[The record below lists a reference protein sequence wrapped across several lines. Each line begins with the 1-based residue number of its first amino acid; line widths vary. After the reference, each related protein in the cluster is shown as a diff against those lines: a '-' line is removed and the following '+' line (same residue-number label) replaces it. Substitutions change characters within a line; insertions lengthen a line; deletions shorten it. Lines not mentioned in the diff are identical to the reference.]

1 MLGVARAQGFDIH
14 FGVLMLRKDQVLI
27 ADVHSSLWGKFKRRA
42 ENSVK
47 NGLDAAG
54 FASPSYG

>member
-1 MLGVARAQGFDIH
+1 
-14 FGVLMLRKDQVLI
+14 
-27 ADVHSSLWGKFKRRA
+27 VHSSLWGKFKRRA

>member
-1 MLGVARAQGFDIH
+1 MLGVARAQGVDIH

-27 ADVHSSLWGKFKRRA
+27 AAVHNSLSDKFKRGG

-47 NGLDAAG
+47 IGLDAAG
-54 FASPSYG
+54 FASPS